1 MIGAGDSEIPLVL
14 SLNSLAT
21 NMKMDVCSASSS
33 LLNTS
38 AGFGAGHLIPF
49 SIRLFSSSSF
59 MIVATYDWNSRS
71 CW

>member
-1 MIGAGDSEIPLVL
+1 MIAAGESDVPLVA

-21 NMKMDVCSASSS
+21 NMKIDVCSASSS
-33 LLNTS
+33 LLDTP
-38 AGFGAGHLIPF
+38 AGFGAGHVIPF